1 MAAPFATA
9 DLAHTHSGP
18 ISAAPF
24 LDVVGWLDDP
34 LEWMHRWAWLR
45 RWFAVKRC
53 PFLNGS
59 GDQRF
64 ANLNFINN
72 PRGRGGFSN
81 DLLVLSLVVATTWYC
96 SENDPLIFSLFQ
108 HGFPLWDHS
117 IDVI

>member
-1 MAAPFATA
+1 MAAPFTTA

-81 DLLVLSLVVATTWYC
+81 DLLVLSLVVATTWY
-96 SENDPLIFSLFQ
+96 
-108 HGFPLWDHS
+108 
-117 IDVI
+117 

>member
-9 DLAHTHSGP
+9 DLAHMHSGP

-34 LEWMHRWAWLR
+34 LEWMHIWAWLR
-45 RWFAVKRC
+45 KWFAVKRC

-59 GDQRF
+59 GDHRF

-72 PRGRGGFSN
+72 PGGRGGFSN
-81 DLLVLSLVVATTWYC
+81 DLLVLSLVVATTVVRMIHSFSAC
-96 SENDPLIFSLFQ
+96 FSMGSLF
-108 HGFPLWDHS
+108 GTTGLM
-117 IDVI
+117 